1 MRLRNKQTTPKIV
14 SIIHAFITQYPGIN
28 LCKLSNTLQI
38 QGIKT
43 GKYTRLVKMTFLI
56 SSEPDING
64 DPVHFLNER
73 LLSRILVLANSAG
86 LPCGSSALIWI
97 SR

>member
-38 QGIKT
+38 QDIKT
-43 GKYTRLVKMTFLI
+43 GKYTCLVKMTSLI
-56 SSEPDING
+56 SSEPDIDG
-64 DPVHFLNER
+64 DPVQFLKESLFPR
-73 LLSRILVLANSAG
+73 TLVPSAG
-86 LPCGSSALIWI
+86 PPRGITLIWI